1 MRWTIVSEE
10 KRMTRVL
17 LLLAAAFV
25 AVNTHAQQWPAKP
38 VRVIVNVAPGG
49 VADVTARVL
58 GARLS
63 ETLGQPFV
71 IENRPGGDG
80 YIGFE
85 AVTRSDPD
93 GYTVAYSP
101 GSSMMIAPH
110 IVKRAD
116 LDPMKLLTP
125 VVATGGVSLY
135 VLLHPGVPANNYE
148 EFLAY
153 ARANPGKL
161 NYGTPGNGTSP
172 HIATEVFNREAKVK
186 LNHVPYK
193 GAGPAL
199 NDLLGGQIQLAFDP
213 GVGLNAAR
221 SGTLRMVAVAGPLR
235 HPEFPDAPPG
245 SDWAPLWEALA
256 KPYAEGEVPEY
267 ISSRHEETAIG
278 MATGYAKATGK
289 LPALVLHTT
298 VGALHATM
306 GMRAAL
312 HERIPMVVMAG
323 ESISF
328 AEAPAPPAG
337 RQWLRV
343 LTDLGGPARL
353 VEPSV
358 KWSFGLNS
366 SLILPH
372 TIQRACQLAMSAPR
386 GPVFV
391 SVPTEMLME
400 TMSAEPPPVAAIP
413 AAPAGNERAIA
424 EVAAALN

>member
-1 MRWTIVSEE
+1 
-10 KRMTRVL
+10 MTRFL
-17 LLLAAAFV
+17 LVLAAAV
-25 AVNTHAQQWPAKP
+25 IAAGAQAQQWPAKP

-71 IENRPGGDG
+71 IENRPGGVG

-85 AVTRSDPD
+85 AVPRADPD

-116 LDPMKLLTP
+116 LDPLKLLVP

-221 SGTLRMVAVAGPLR
+221 SGKLRMVAVAGPLR
-235 HPEFPDAPPG
+235 HPDSSAGPTLVEMC
-245 SDWAPLWEALA
+245 
-256 KPYAEGEVPEY
+256 
-267 ISSRHEETAIG
+267 ISG
-278 MATGYAKATGK
+278 
-289 LPALVLHTT
+289 V
-298 VGALHATM
+298 
-306 GMRAAL
+306 
-312 HERIPMVVMAG
+312 
-323 ESISF
+323 
-328 AEAPAPPAG
+328 
-337 RQWLRV
+337 
-343 LTDLGGPARL
+343 DGGPH
-353 VEPSV
+353 
-358 KWSFGLNS
+358 FGFL
-366 SLILPH
+366 
-372 TIQRACQLAMSAPR
+372 
-386 GPVFV
+386 
-391 SVPTEMLME
+391 
-400 TMSAEPPPVAAIP
+400 
-413 AAPAGNERAIA
+413 APAGTP
-424 EVAAALN
+424 AAAR

>member
-1 MRWTIVSEE
+1 
-10 KRMTRVL
+10 MTRVL
-17 LLLAAAFV
+17 LLLAAALM
-25 AVNTHAQQWPAKP
+25 AVNTQAQQWPAKP

-85 AVTRSDPD
+85 AVTRADAD

-116 LDPMKLLTP
+116 LDPLKLLVP

-148 EFLAY
+148 EFLAL

-221 SGTLRMVAVAGPLR
+221 SGKLRMVAVAGPVR
-235 HPEFPDAPPG
+235 HPDFPD
-245 SDWAPLWEALA
+245 
-256 KPYAEGEVPEY
+256 VPTL
-267 ISSRHEETAIG
+267 EEKGIKG
-278 MATGYAKATGK
+278 
-289 LPALVLHTT
+289 V
-298 VGALHATM
+298 
-306 GMRAAL
+306 
-312 HERIPMVVMAG
+312 
-323 ESISF
+323 
-328 AEAPAPPAG
+328 
-337 RQWLRV
+337 
-343 LTDLGGPARL
+343 DGGPH
-353 VEPSV
+353 
-358 KWSFGLNS
+358 FGFY
-366 SLILPH
+366 
-372 TIQRACQLAMSAPR
+372 APR
-386 GPVFV
+386 GTPREALERLNVEVQRVMKDPAVLERFKALAV
-391 SVPTEMLME
+391 NL
-400 TMSAEPPPVAAIP
+400 AEPMTPDQFATYVKAQYARYAKLLP
-413 AAPAGNERAIA
+413 E
-424 EVAAALN
+424 LNIGQ